1 MKRRPATHIQGAGL
15 TDLMVGLTIGLIATL
30 VVLNV
35 AMQFDARRRTTAGGA
50 EAQLNAVQSL
60 SILSRELRNAGN
72 GLGPPDALGCVVHRA
87 SAGSPDASFVLA
99 PAVIMDGDD
108 GAPDTLVLLSAGEQA
123 MPPARLVT
131 PYTMGSDMLTLDST
145 LGLTSDVQL
154 LLQSTGQPDC
164 ALLRLATVAIGAYT
178 AKPRPTGC
186 LLAGQV
192 FGAGSAA
199 INLGSLRYR
208 RYSVDA
214 NQRLQME
221 VFDARQGSWTASALA
236 DGVVSMQLQY
246 GFDDRAG
253 AQSVPQVSRWSDTM
267 IDADHDGS
275 IGGSGDWQRVLA
287 LRFALVTRSA
297 QRKDDGCDSVA
308 PVWTAGQPGVP
319 EETPIRVD
327 HLPDWECWRYRV
339 LQGEMPMRN
348 QLWGGG

>member
-1 MKRRPATHIQGAGL
+1 MKPRPVSHIEGAGL
-15 TDLMVGLTIGLIATL
+15 TDLMVGLAIGLIATL

-35 AMQFDARRRTTAGGA
+35 AMQFDARRRATAGGA

-87 SAGSPDASFVLA
+87 SVGSPNASFVLA
-99 PAVIMDGDD
+99 PAVIIDGDD
-108 GAPDTLVLLSAGEQA
+108 GAPDTLLLLAAGEQA

-131 PYTMGSDMLTLDST
+131 PYTMGGDTLTLDST
-145 LGLTSDVQL
+145 LGLANNVHL

-164 ALLRLATVAIGAYT
+164 ALLRLTSVAIGAYT
-178 AKPRPTGC
+178 AKSAATSN

-192 FGAGSAA
+192 FGVGSAA

-208 RYSVDA
+208 RYSIDA

-221 VFDARQGSWTASALA
+221 VFDPTQGSWTASAVA
-236 DGVVSMQLQY
+236 DGIVSMQLQY

-253 AQSVPQVSRWSDTM
+253 AQSVPQVTRWSDTM
-267 IDADHDGS
+267 IDADQNGS
-275 IGGSGDWQRVLA
+275 SSGSGDWRRVLA

-297 QRKDDGCDSVA
+297 QRKDEGCDSVA
-308 PVWTAGQPGVP
+308 PVWTSGQPGAP
-319 EETPIRVD
+319 EQTAIRVD
-327 HLPDWECWRYRV
+327 HLRDWTCWRYRV
-339 LQGEMPMRN
+339 LQGEVPLRN

>member
-1 MKRRPATHIQGAGL
+1 MKRRPASHAQGAGL

-35 AMQFDARRRTTAGGA
+35 AMQFDARRRATAGGA

-72 GLGPPDALGCVVHRA
+72 GLGPPDALGCIVHRA
-87 SAGSPDASFVLA
+87 RPGSPNASFVLA
-99 PAVIMDGDD
+99 PAVIIDGDD
-108 GAPDTLVLLSAGEQA
+108 GMPDTLLLLSAGEQA
-123 MPPARLVT
+123 MPPARLVS
-131 PYTMGSDMLTLDST
+131 PYTMGGDTLTLDST
-145 LGLTSDVQL
+145 LGLSGNVQL
-154 LLQSTGQPDC
+154 LLQSTSQPDC
-164 ALLRLATVAIGAYT
+164 ALLRLTSVPMGGFS
-178 AKPRPTGC
+178 AKAAASSNV
-186 LLAGQV
+186 LAGRV
-192 FGAGSAA
+192 FGIGSAA

-221 VFDARQGSWTASALA
+221 VFDPTQGSWTASAVA
-236 DGVVSMQLQY
+236 DGIASLQWQY

-253 AQSVPQVSRWSDTM
+253 TQSAPQVSRWSDTM

-275 IGGSGDWQRVLA
+275 IGGSGDWRRVLA

-297 QRKDDGCDSVA
+297 QRKDEGCDSAA
-308 PVWTAGQPGVP
+308 PVWSAGQPGVP
-319 EETPIRVD
+319 EQTEIRVD
-327 HLPDWECWRYRV
+327 HLPDWRCWRYRV
-339 LQGEMPMRN
+339 LQGEAPLRN